1 MPALLQELTHNDG
14 VIDRALAA
22 VRGVLTD
29 PEWWQ
34 AVLCRRARR
43 CVARDLTSAA
53 PSAILYGV

>member
-22 VRGVLTD
+22 VPGVLTD

-34 AVLCRRARR
+34 AVLWLRTRDGRLWEASKAGAR
-43 CVARDLTSAA
+43 V
-53 PSAILYGV
+53 VV